1 MESEKEAVTRI
12 LFDYYSAFSELDPQA
27 ITPYCNVPILFIGSQ
42 GVFAATTH
50 DTMVAAFTTFME
62 GLRKRGFGRSELS
75 GLTVKLLGANTAL
88 AAGIATRYTADGQEL
103 DRLGVTYLMQK
114 ADSRWKIAVNV
125 IHDTDH
131 ASAG

>member
-1 MESEKEAVTRI
+1 MENEKEAVTRI
-12 LFDYYSAFSELDPQA
+12 LLDYYRAFSELDPQA
-27 ITPYCNVPILFIGSQ
+27 ITPYCNVPTLFIGPQ

-50 DTMVAAFTTFME
+50 DAMVAAFTTFME

-88 AAGIATRYTADGQEL
+88 AAGIATRYQADGQEL
-103 DRLGVTYLMQK
+103 DRVGVTYLTQK
-114 ADSRWKIAVNV
+114 ADSGWKISVNV